1 MSMNL
6 SLRLLRLASV
16 LATAIPLIATAGE
29 APLTQ
34 LKTTPLPAVTGGD
47 FDHFAVDLAHRRMYV
62 PTEKYASIEVF
73 SLPDGEHVASHRGV
87 AKSPHKLL
95 LTDQGRTLLIADARD
110 ANLKIVDTSTFQVKK
125 SVSLEPQPDSGI
137 ADRKEGIFYVG
148 NGGKGSHQDHAYLS
162 LISLSDGSA
171 LGRIDVPGGQL
182 KAMVIDHAT
191 NRLFVNLRDKNQI
204 AVIDLKARKVTN
216 LWSVPGP
223 SRNSAMAFD
232 SEHKRLFVGSRAPG
246 KLYVLDSDTGSVV
259 QSLDIVDV
267 SDEMAMDVRH
277 HRLYVAG
284 EGGLDVVQQV
294 DADHYRVE
302 QHIDTLGGK
311 TFAFVP
317 SLHRLYV
324 VHTKGP
330 QAAEAG
336 LQVFQVN

>member
-1 MSMNL
+1 MNL
-6 SLRLLRLASV
+6 PLRLLRLAS
-16 LATAIPLIATAGE
+16 AFAAAIPLIATAGE
-29 APLTQ
+29 APLTL
-34 LKTTPLPAVTGGD
+34 LKTIPLPAVTGGD
-47 FDHFAVDLAHRRMYV
+47 FDHFAVDLEHQRLYV

-73 SLPDGEHVASHRGV
+73 SLPDGDHLSSQRGV

-95 LTDQGRTLLIADARD
+95 LTDHGKTLLIADAGD
-110 ANLKIVDTSTFQVKK
+110 ANLKIVDTSTFHVDKT
-125 SVSLEPQPDSGI
+125 VPLEPQPDSGI
-137 ADRKEGIFYVG
+137 ADRKRGIFYVG
-148 NGGKGSHQDHAYLS
+148 NGGRGSHQDHAYIS
-162 LISLSDGSA
+162 MISLSNGSV

-191 NRLFVNLRDKNQI
+191 DRLFVNLRDKNQI
-204 AVIDLKARKVTN
+204 AVIDLKTRKVAN

-232 SEHKRLFVGSRAPG
+232 KEHKRLFIGSRAPG

-267 SDEMAMDVRH
+267 SDEMHMDVKN
-277 HRLYVAG
+277 HRLYIAG

-294 DADHYRVE
+294 DPDHYRVE

-311 TFAFVP
+311 TFAFIA

-330 QAAEAG
+330 QADQAG

>member
-1 MSMNL
+1 MPVNL
-6 SLRLLRLASV
+6 PARLIRLASAF
-16 LATAIPLIATAGE
+16 ATAIPLIATAGE
-29 APLTQ
+29 APLTL

-47 FDHFAVDLAHRRMYV
+47 FDHFAVDLEHHRMYV

-73 SLPDGEHVASHRGV
+73 SLPDGEHLSSHRGV

-95 LTDQGRTLLIADARD
+95 LTNHGKTLLIADAGD
-110 ANLKIVDTSTFQVKK
+110 ANLKIVDTSTFHVEKTVAL
-125 SVSLEPQPDSGI
+125 VSQPDSGV
-137 ADRKEGIFYVG
+137 ADREHGIFYLG
-148 NGGKGSHQDHAYLS
+148 NGGRGSHEDHAYVS
-162 LISLSDGSA
+162 LISLSDGA
-171 LGRIDVPGGQL
+171 VLGRIDVPGGQL

-191 NRLFVNLRDKNQI
+191 GRLFVNLRDKKQV
-204 AVIDLKARKVTN
+204 AVIDLKTRKLTN

-232 SEHKRLFVGSRAPG
+232 SEHKRLFIGSRGPG

-267 SDEMAMDVRH
+267 SDEMHMDVQHR
-277 HRLYVAG
+277 RLYIAG

-294 DADHYRVE
+294 DPDHYRIE

-311 TFAFVP
+311 TFAIIP
-317 SLHRLYV
+317 SMHRLYV

-336 LQVFQVN
+336 LQVFQDN